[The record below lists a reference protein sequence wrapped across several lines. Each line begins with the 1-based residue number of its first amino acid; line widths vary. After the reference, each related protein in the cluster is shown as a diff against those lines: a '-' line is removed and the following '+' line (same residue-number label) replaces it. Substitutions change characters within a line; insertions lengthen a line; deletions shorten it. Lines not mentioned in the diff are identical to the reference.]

1 MKNLV
6 TLTFILM
13 YLTATCQTEE
23 DKDYSIFNPKN
34 MKREYFI
41 TTNSGVL
48 STPIGLKI
56 GYISNP
62 GLYIGFRHGIGKVYN
77 SDSDFTTNATSLFS
91 ITAGIN
97 KPLIIK
103 NDFKLMAQLGVGY
116 GEWFKFRWER
126 WVKSGYEIEAGL
138 MIQKKNFLFQASGN
152 FLDNSRMYP
161 VGDLTIGI
169 GYTLNNCK

>member
-1 MKNLV
+1 MKNLI
-6 TLTFILM
+6 TFTFSLIFLA
-13 YLTATCQTEE
+13 ATSQTEE
-23 DKDYSIFNPKN
+23 NKSYSVFNPKN

-41 TTNSGVL
+41 TTNSGVF

-62 GLYIGFRHGIGKVYN
+62 GLYVGFRHGIGKVYN
-77 SDSDFTTNATSLFS
+77 SDSDFTTNATGLFS

-103 NDFKLMAQLGVGY
+103 KDFKLVAQLGAGY
-116 GEWFKFRWER
+116 GQWYKFRWER

-152 FLDNSRMYP
+152 FLDAGRTYAT
-161 VGDLTIGI
+161 GDLTLGI
-169 GYTLNNCK
+169 GYTLNTCK

>member
-1 MKNLV
+1 MKNSITIIFL
-6 TLTFILM
+6 LM
-13 YLTATCQTEE
+13 VLTATCQTEV
-23 DKDYSIFNPKN
+23 DNNYSIFNPKN
-34 MKREYFI
+34 
-41 TTNSGVL
+41 L
-48 STPIGLKI
+48 
-56 GYISNP
+56 SNP
-62 GLYIGFRHGIGKVYN
+62 GLYVGFRHGIGKVYN

-126 WVKSGYEIEAGL
+126 WVKSGYEIEVGL
-138 MIQKKNFLFQASGN
+138 MIQKKNFLFHASGN

-161 VGDLTIGI
+161 VGDLTLGI
-169 GYTLNNCK
+169 GYTLNTCR